1 MARKPTDTE
10 RDQED
15 RMYEDEEQSL
25 LASKQDDELAGAG
38 PGVISD
44 DAVEGAPEG
53 AIHTVLSEADEA
65 ELAMIEEEAVLTVA
79 QSILTT
85 RSEAVEWRAMSGVE
99 LWWRI
104 SEELLDFTTDLPA
117 YQTMMDY
124 VSGNAPIKQS
134 GEVQRSKAVMNII
147 RGRCEVAQGRIED
160 ILFPVFAKN
169 WGLKVTP
176 RAEVAQM
183 KGDPSPAVDAK
194 GNPIQFSNGQPA
206 TLNDVYEELQE
217 RAKKSM
223 MKMEA
228 VMDDQLTE
236 CQYNEEARKALSK
249 SVRMGTGILK
259 GPCASKKLRR
269 IWNPTKDKNSK
280 TVHILEYRQD
290 NRPIS
295 TEVDHWNVYPSP
307 DCGQDPSRAAY
318 FWEKGDIKVSEVQR
332 LIGQPGYSE
341 RQLELV
347 LQEQPKRLNV
357 AQDQHANA
365 FKVRMENANK
375 GELYEIWEYNGN
387 VRPDFLEILNCKCI
401 GEKPVSARVIF
412 INDHP
417 VKASLNLLD
426 TGDNLYDFFPWSP
439 IDGLPW
445 GAGEPM
451 KMAWAQRI
459 INAAWRQMLDN
470 AGDSSGSNVAIK
482 GLEPADGIW
491 ELTGKKLW
499 KWDGD
504 TDLDDIRK
512 AITSFQ
518 TTNNQTDLQAMLEL
532 ALRFVDL
539 MTATPTIFQ
548 GEAQEAPETLGAT
561 NIVVDSSNI
570 TYRSKVKL
578 WDDRVTVPHLRRYY
592 DYNMQYNP
600 DPSIKTDLDVD
611 PRGASILFEK
621 DQMRQMLLTVW
632 QMKADPDIL
641 RRTDWDKAVE
651 QLYASAHLDI
661 LKPVEQEGAPGQGAP
676 QDPAAAAQAQKEQAS
691 IEVAKIRQATE
702 MDKAKLV
709 QEATM
714 NELKFKADQ
723 AEKERGHDIKM
734 KEMDLKIK
742 MMEYSE
748 KNRIELS
755 KLKVQ
760 LAISAEGMNLQQNL
774 SEKSAAQ
781 ADELDARDKA
791 HSDIQGEKQ
800 SERDERKM
808 DKQGEQQERQFI
820 AKQVATPPTEPAG
833 RAPAGQAYPR

>member
-1 MARKPTDTE
+1 MARQKTE
-10 RDQED
+10 VEQSTEDQ
-15 RMYEDEEQSL
+15 MYKDEEQSL
-25 LASKQDDELAGAG
+25 LASQEDADLTGAG

-85 RSEAVEWRAMSGVE
+85 RSEAVE
-99 LWWRI
+99 WRI

-183 KGDPSPAVDAK
+183 KGDQSPAVDAK

-217 RAKKSM
+217 RAQKSM
-223 MKMEA
+223 LKMEA

-249 SVRMGTGILK
+249 AVRMGTGILK

-269 IWNPTKDKNSK
+269 IWNPTKDKNGK
-280 TVHILEYRQD
+280 TVHILEYKQD

-295 TEVDHWNVYPSP
+295 TEVDPWNVYPSP

-332 LIGQPGYSE
+332 LIGQPGYSA

-347 LQEQPKRLNV
+347 LQETPKRLNV

-387 VRPDFLEILNCKCI
+387 VRPDFLEILNCKCTS
-401 GEKPVSARVIF
+401 EKPVSARVIF

-417 VKASLNLLD
+417 VKATLNLLD
-426 TGDNLYDFFPWSP
+426 TGDNIYDFFPWSP

-482 GLEPADGIW
+482 GIEPADGIW

-504 TDLDDIRK
+504 TDFDDIRK

-518 TTNNQTDLQAMLEL
+518 TTNNQQDLQAMLEL

-578 WDDRVTVPHLRRYY
+578 WDDRVTVPHLGRYY
-592 DYNMQYNP
+592 DFNMQYNP
-600 DPSIKTDLDVD
+600 DPTIKADLDVD

-661 LKPVEQEGAPGQGAP
+661 LKPVEQEGAEGQPRGP
-676 QDPAAAAQAQKEQAS
+676 QDPAAAAKAQQQQAM
-691 IEVAKIRQATE
+691 IEVANIRAKTE

-709 QEATM
+709 QQATM
-714 NELKFKADQ
+714 DELKFKADQ

-734 KEMDLKIK
+734 KEMDLQIR

-748 KNRIELS
+748 KYKIELS

-774 SEKSAAQ
+774 SEKSARQ
-781 ADELDARDKA
+781 TDELDARDKA

-808 DKQGEQQERQFI
+808 DKQGEQQERQI
-820 AKQVATPPTEPAG
+820 VAKQVATPPTEPAG

>member
-1 MARKPTDTE
+1 MARSKDSVRQE
-10 RDQED
+10 QED
-15 RMYEDEEQSL
+15 RMYEEEEKSL
-25 LASKQDDELAGAG
+25 LASKEDLDGASAGKN
-38 PGVISD
+38 VIED
-44 DAVEGAPEG
+44 DATEGAPEG
-53 AIHTVLSEADEA
+53 AIHSVLSEADEA
-65 ELAMIEEEAVLTVA
+65 ELAMIEEEAVMTVA

-85 RSEAVEWRAMSGVE
+85 RNEAVEWRAMSGVE

-104 SEELLDFTTDLPA
+104 SEELLDYTTDLPA
-117 YQTMMDY
+117 YSTMMDY
-124 VSGNAPIKQS
+124 VSGNAPIKQT
-134 GEVQRSKAVMNII
+134 GEVARSKAVMNII

-169 WGLKVTP
+169 YGFKVTP
-176 RAEVAQM
+176 RAEVASM
-183 KGDPSPAVDAK
+183 RGDMSPAVGPK
-194 GNPIQFSNGQPA
+194 GEPIEFTDGQPA
-206 TLNDVYEELQE
+206 ALNDVYNELMA
-217 RAKKSM
+217 RATESM
-223 MKMEA
+223 AKMEQI
-228 VMDDQLTE
+228 VDDQLTE
-236 CQYNEEARKALSK
+236 CQYNEEARKVISRA
-249 SVRMGTGILK
+249 VRMGTGIIK

-269 IWNPTKDKNSK
+269 IWNPTKDKK
-280 TVHILEYRQD
+280 DKLVHILEYKQD

-295 TEVDHWNVYPSP
+295 KEVDPWNLYPSP
-307 DCGQDPSRAAY
+307 DCGDDPQKAAY
-318 FWEKGDIKVSEVQR
+318 FWEKDTMRVADVQR
-332 LIGQPGYSE
+332 MIGQPGYSA

-347 LQEQPKRLNV
+347 LGEQPKRLNV

-365 FKVRMENANK
+365 FKVRVENAQR
-375 GELYEIWEYNGN
+375 GELYEVWEYNGN
-387 VRPDFLEILNCKCI
+387 VRPDFLEILNCKCT
-401 GEKPVSARVIF
+401 GDKPVSARVIF

-417 VKASLNLLD
+417 VKADLNLLD

-482 GLEPADGIW
+482 GIEPADGIW

-504 TDLDDIRK
+504 TDFDDIRK

-518 TTNNQTDLQAMLEL
+518 TTNNQADLQAMLEL

-548 GEAQEAPETLGAT
+548 GEMQETPETLGAT

-578 WDDRVTVPHLRRYY
+578 WDDRITVPHLRRYY
-592 DYNMQYNP
+592 DYNMQYHP
-600 DPSIKTDLDVD
+600 DHKAKGDFDVD

-632 QMKADPDIL
+632 QMKTDPDIL

-661 LKPVEQEGAPGQGAP
+661 LKPKEEEGGGQPQAPA
-676 QDPAAAAQAQKEQAS
+676 DPAQAAKQQQQQAM
-691 IEVAKIRQATE
+691 IEVANIRAKTE
-702 MDKAKLV
+702 MDKATLV
-709 QEATM
+709 QNATM
-714 NELKFKADQ
+714 EELKFKAQQ
-723 AEKERGHDIKM
+723 AELERAHDLKM
-734 KEMDLKIK
+734 KEYDLQIK

-748 KNRIELS
+748 KSKIELS

-781 ADELDARDKA
+781 ADELDARDKV
-791 HSDIQGEKQ
+791 HSDIQGDKQ
-800 SERDERKM
+800 AANEDRKM
-808 DKQGEQQERQFI
+808 DKQAEQQERQFV